1 MKNILLIIV
10 ILICSLSTY
19 STPTL
24 KLISPYLTPDSG
36 WVARGTISFSV
47 IATSTL
53 AISKVEFYIDNALVN
68 TDISYP
74 YSYLWNTRT
83 NTIGTHTLKAIAY
96 DAQGSTTVSQAVTVN
111 AALVLKTTTKAAVT
125 AGLIPNIT
133 TLIPNVSLRDVS
145 ICMGA
150 DNAYYLVGT
159 MSDNSI
165 YYHNE
170 GVNLWRSV
178 DLKNWTYIGLV
189 WSFENDATITDKTW
203 NTFYNKQ
210 FRAIW
215 NTKIQY
221 LEGNYYISFGN
232 PVMGSRLLKSTSA
245 KPEGPY
251 TYLALDADLTKT
263 ALFNESI
270 NKYKLYYE
278 LLNSGFLFKANGKY
292 YLSTTNTM
300 EINNRFS
307 SYVGIAD
314 SLTGKFHDW
323 HEALPC
329 GGNATYFTDIQ
340 GNLWATLFGNDDAAP
355 WREKPG
361 IVKMMVDASGRIK
374 VSADQT
380 FPLPTAINELKGEQG
395 ELKLYPNPATNHLFI
410 ENTENAVVSIIT
422 ISGKTI
428 QKIKCTENITKVDIS
443 AYQTGLYLIK
453 LEKNGWIKTKKL
465 SILNNTLSN

>member
-1 MKNILLIIV
+1 MKNISIA
-10 ILICSLSTY
+10 ILFFIFSLSVF
-19 STPTL
+19 SAPTL

-47 IATSTL
+47 MATSSL

-83 NTIGTHTLKAIAY
+83 NTVGLNTLKAIAY
-96 DAQGSTTVSQAVTVN
+96 DAQGAATVSQAVTVK

-125 AGLIPNIT
+125 AGLIPNISA
-133 TLIPNVSLRDVS
+133 LLPNISMRDVS
-145 ICMGA
+145 IVVGA
-150 DNAYYLVGT
+150 DNAYYLTGT
-159 MSDNSI
+159 MSDNSV

-170 GVNLWRSV
+170 GVNLWRSL

-189 WSFENDATITDKTW
+189 WSFENDATLADKTW
-203 NTFYNKQ
+203 NIFYNQQ

-215 NTKIQY
+215 NTKIHY
-221 LEGNYYISFGN
+221 LEGNYYLSFGN
-232 PVMGSRLLKSTSA
+232 PLIGSRLLKSSTG

-251 TYLALDADLTKT
+251 SYLPLDADMTKT
-263 ALFNESI
+263 TIFTDSI

-278 LLNSGFLFKANGKY
+278 LVNAGFFFKANGKY

-300 EINNRFS
+300 VSTNRYS

-314 SLTGKFHDW
+314 SLKGKFHDW

-329 GGNATYFTDIQ
+329 GGNASYFTDTQ
-340 GNLWATLFGNDDAAP
+340 GNLWATVFGNDDAAP

-361 IVKMMVDASGRIK
+361 IVKMTVDASGRLK
-374 VSADQT
+374 VSTDQT
-380 FPLPTAINELKGEQG
+380 LPTPTTITNQLKD
-395 ELKLYPNPATNHLFI
+395 KLSDFKVYPNPANNFLYI
-410 ENTENAVVSIIT
+410 QSPENTIVSILD

-428 QKIKCTENITKVDIS
+428 QKINCVESITKLDVS
-443 AYQTGLYLIK
+443 NFANGLYLIK
-453 LEKNGWIKTKKL
+453 IDNNRISKTQKN
-465 SILNNTLSN
+465 SINH